1 MLQEIKTLVQTLN
14 EQRDAYYNKDSP
26 KMTDKEYDR
35 LFDRL
40 EELEKKSGIIF
51 SNSPTKSVGYY
62 PVSELAK
69 VRHTSQAAYVATAS
83 AQGGAAA
90 AGATTGTALAGPLG
104 TVVGVI
110 VTSKTFWKVVGGILM
125 AIFLWM
131 FIIAN
136 LIGIILTYLG
146 FADADAF
153 ANEAQSEEL
162 ANLKV
167 RVEQILDKEEYEH
180 EIMAI
185 IEQNRDV
192 RLEEIA
198 ADKQEKYND
207 YELSVIDEYETKFKR
222 NASYYLSIFLL
233 DIWDSNTRNEFLG
246 YSSEWGDMT
255 TNLSSPYDAYFQEA
269 AQSYGVPVAL
279 LKAMG
284 KTESN
289 FNQSAVSS
297 AGAIGVMQ
305 LMPGTA
311 ASLGV
316 DPYDARQNIMGGA
329 KYIAGNLEQFKGYSN
344 GLELAI
350 AAYNA
355 GPGAVIKYGYQIPPY
370 KETQNYVKKVLGYLT
385 IEERKNGNNEGTE
398 TDEDL
403 SEPYQQLKTAVTEHV
418 DSFFS
423 WSVTD
428 KKEREIMESV
438 YYQIL
443 ESGKQEIDQT
453 TYEKL
458 KADGENVVKETVP
471 VMKQTV
477 EYTLALLLSS
487 QPVSGSGYE
496 YKYVTSQSTFE
507 LVLKVLK
514 VMDEGVSAL
523 KDAFFSLFSWKDF
536 VTGGGEDTYVSN
548 IDASGDIFTYDTVGK
563 GVKKVVYF
571 NQTEEPWGSMPYGTS
586 TIGAAGCGP
595 TSMSIVISTL
605 TGKIVNPQTTCAFS
619 MNNGEYVP
627 GAGTAHSFI
636 GNAASNWGLTC
647 ERVGKDRMD
656 YVVQSLKEGKM
667 VVEICE
673 AYTITGS
680 GSGHFIVLTGV
691 TRDGYITI
699 ADCASRERSTKAYS
713 VDTIKSYGRDLSAGA
728 FWIIGKD

>member
-1 MLQEIKTLVQTLN
+1 MRDDKSDASPLDGAAGTVSQAAQTAGQIQKTVNQAR
-14 EQRDAYYNKDSP
+14 QGAGAAQK
-26 KMTDKEYDR
+26 
-35 LFDRL
+35 
-40 EELEKKSGIIF
+40 
-51 SNSPTKSVGYY
+51 
-62 PVSELAK
+62 AA
-69 VRHTSQAAYVATAS
+69 HTSQAAYVATAS

-636 GNAASNWGLTC
+636 RNAASNWGLTC

>member
-1 MLQEIKTLVQTLN
+1 MRDDKSDASPLDGAAGTVSQAAQTAGQIQKTVNQAR
-14 EQRDAYYNKDSP
+14 QGAGAAQK
-26 KMTDKEYDR
+26 
-35 LFDRL
+35 
-40 EELEKKSGIIF
+40 
-51 SNSPTKSVGYY
+51 
-62 PVSELAK
+62 AA
-69 VRHTSQAAYVATAS
+69 HTSQAAYVATAS

-297 AGAIGVMQ
+297 AGAIGVLQ

>member
-1 MLQEIKTLVQTLN
+1 MRDDKSDASPLDGAAGTVSQAAQTAGQIQKTVNQAR
-14 EQRDAYYNKDSP
+14 QGAGAAQK
-26 KMTDKEYDR
+26 
-35 LFDRL
+35 
-40 EELEKKSGIIF
+40 
-51 SNSPTKSVGYY
+51 
-62 PVSELAK
+62 AA
-69 VRHTSQAAYVATAS
+69 HTSQAAYVATAS

-311 ASLGV
+311 ASLGI

>member
-1 MLQEIKTLVQTLN
+1 MRDDKSNASPLDGAAGTVSQAAQTAGQIQKTVNQAR
-14 EQRDAYYNKDSP
+14 QGAGAAQK
-26 KMTDKEYDR
+26 
-35 LFDRL
+35 
-40 EELEKKSGIIF
+40 
-51 SNSPTKSVGYY
+51 
-62 PVSELAK
+62 AA
-69 VRHTSQAAYVATAS
+69 HTSQAAYAATAS

-198 ADKQEKYND
+198 ADKQENYND

-350 AAYNA
+350 AAYNS

-428 KKEREIMESV
+428 EKEREIMESV

-514 VMDEGVSAL
+514 VMDEGVAAL

>member
-1 MLQEIKTLVQTLN
+1 MRDDKSDASPLDGAAGTVSQAAQTAGQIQKTVNQAR
-14 EQRDAYYNKDSP
+14 QGAGAAQK
-26 KMTDKEYDR
+26 
-35 LFDRL
+35 
-40 EELEKKSGIIF
+40 
-51 SNSPTKSVGYY
+51 
-62 PVSELAK
+62 AA
-69 VRHTSQAAYVATAS
+69 HTSQAAYVATAS

-110 VTSKTFWKVVGGILM
+110 VTSKTFWKIVGGILM

-656 YVVQSLKEGKM
+656 YVVKSLKEGKM

>member
-1 MLQEIKTLVQTLN
+1 MRDDKSNASPLDGAAGTVSQAAQTAGQIQKTVNQAR
-14 EQRDAYYNKDSP
+14 QGAGAAQK
-26 KMTDKEYDR
+26 
-35 LFDRL
+35 
-40 EELEKKSGIIF
+40 
-51 SNSPTKSVGYY
+51 
-62 PVSELAK
+62 AA
-69 VRHTSQAAYVATAS
+69 HTSQAAYAATAS

-198 ADKQEKYND
+198 ADKQENYKD

-428 KKEREIMESV
+428 EKEREIMESV

-514 VMDEGVSAL
+514 VMDEGVAAL

>member
-1 MLQEIKTLVQTLN
+1 MRDDKSDASPLDGAAGTVSQAAQTAGQIQKTVNQAR
-14 EQRDAYYNKDSP
+14 QGAGAAQK
-26 KMTDKEYDR
+26 
-35 LFDRL
+35 
-40 EELEKKSGIIF
+40 
-51 SNSPTKSVGYY
+51 
-62 PVSELAK
+62 AA
-69 VRHTSQAAYVATAS
+69 HTSQAAYVATAS

-487 QPVSGSGYE
+487 QPVSGSRYE

>member
-1 MLQEIKTLVQTLN
+1 MRDDKSDASPLDGAAGTVSQAAQTAGQIQKTVNQAR
-14 EQRDAYYNKDSP
+14 QGAGAAQK
-26 KMTDKEYDR
+26 
-35 LFDRL
+35 
-40 EELEKKSGIIF
+40 
-51 SNSPTKSVGYY
+51 
-62 PVSELAK
+62 AA
-69 VRHTSQAAYVATAS
+69 HTSQAAYVATAS

-680 GSGHFIVLTGV
+680 GIGHFIVLTGV

>member
-1 MLQEIKTLVQTLN
+1 MRDDKSNASPLDGAAGTVSQAAQTAGQIQKTVNQAR
-14 EQRDAYYNKDSP
+14 QGAGAAQK
-26 KMTDKEYDR
+26 
-35 LFDRL
+35 
-40 EELEKKSGIIF
+40 
-51 SNSPTKSVGYY
+51 
-62 PVSELAK
+62 AA
-69 VRHTSQAAYVATAS
+69 HTSQAAYAATAS

-198 ADKQEKYND
+198 ADKQENYND

-428 KKEREIMESV
+428 EKEREIMESV

-514 VMDEGVSAL
+514 VMDEGVAAL

-586 TIGAAGCGP
+586 NIGAAGCGP

>member
-1 MLQEIKTLVQTLN
+1 MRDDKSDASPLDGAAGTVSQAAQTAGQIQKTVNQAR
-14 EQRDAYYNKDSP
+14 QGAGAAQK
-26 KMTDKEYDR
+26 
-35 LFDRL
+35 
-40 EELEKKSGIIF
+40 
-51 SNSPTKSVGYY
+51 
-62 PVSELAK
+62 AA
-69 VRHTSQAAYVATAS
+69 HTSQAAYVATAS

-198 ADKQEKYND
+198 ADKQENYND

-311 ASLGV
+311 AFLGV

-458 KADGENVVKETVP
+458 KADGKNVVKETVP

>member
-1 MLQEIKTLVQTLN
+1 MRDDKSDASPLDGAAGTVSQAAQTAGQIQKTVNQ
-14 EQRDAYYNKDSP
+14 
-26 KMTDKEYDR
+26 
-35 LFDRL
+35 
-40 EELEKKSGIIF
+40 
-51 SNSPTKSVGYY
+51 
-62 PVSELAK
+62 
-69 VRHTSQAAYVATAS
+69 VRQGAGAAQKAAHTSQAAYVATAS

-198 ADKQEKYND
+198 ADKQENYND

-428 KKEREIMESV
+428 EKEREIMESV

>member
-1 MLQEIKTLVQTLN
+1 MRDDKSDASPLDGAAGTVSQAAQTAGQIQKTVNQAR
-14 EQRDAYYNKDSP
+14 QGAGAAQK
-26 KMTDKEYDR
+26 
-35 LFDRL
+35 
-40 EELEKKSGIIF
+40 
-51 SNSPTKSVGYY
+51 
-62 PVSELAK
+62 AA
-69 VRHTSQAAYVATAS
+69 HTSQAAYVATAS

-453 TYEKL
+453 TYEKM

-647 ERVGKDRMD
+647 ERAGKDRMD